1 MSEHSV
7 WCAHCALQAECISID
22 REMGLGEEGRKE
34 GRKSLR
40 RRSWL
45 EGEEASREQGIH
57 KSGDIQL
64 WFSRC
69 SA

>member
-34 GRKSLR
+34 GRVC
-40 RRSWL
+40 
-45 EGEEASREQGIH
+45 GGAAVVVGGGGGITRA
-57 KSGDIQL
+57 GD
-64 WFSRC
+64 S
-69 SA
+69 

>member
-34 GRKSLR
+34 GRK
-40 RRSWL
+40 
-45 EGEEASREQGIH
+45 EESAAAVVVGGGGGITRA
-57 KSGDIQL
+57 GD
-64 WFSRC
+64 S
-69 SA
+69 